1 MDRRNNPTYRRLI
14 QSTRWRRLRADVL
27 HRACGLCEDCRARGV
42 VRAATEVHHIEPVER
57 GVSAAAMERLMFDP
71 RNLVALCHGCHAN
84 RHAELMSH
92 NRERSRALA
101 RARLEAVCDALA
113 TPDPALMAAAEEGGR
128 FLKGGGGGRHNPR
141 TLLCE
146 CARRF
151 WNRVS
156 PARGYSEAD
165 SSSSDHQK
173 QH

>member
-27 HRACGLCEDCRARGV
+27 HRACGLCEDCKARGV

-113 TPDPALMAAAEEGGR
+113 TPDPALTAAAEEGGR
-128 FLKGGGGGRHNPR
+128 FLKGGEGVAITP
-141 TLLCE
+141 TPSFLS
-146 CARRF
+146 AREDF
-151 WNRVS
+151 GS
-156 PARGYSEAD
+156 GYPPAGGYSEAD
-165 SSSSDHQK
+165 SPSSDHQK

>member
-1 MDRRNNPTYRRLI
+1 MDRRANPTYRKLI
-14 QSTRWRRLRADVL
+14 QSTRWRRLRADAL
-27 HRACGLCEDCRARGV
+27 HRACGLCEDCKARGV

-113 TPDPALMAAAEEGGR
+113 TPDPALTAAAEEGGR
-128 FLKGGGGGRHNPR
+128 FLKGGEGVSITP
-141 TLLCE
+141 TPSFSS
-146 CARRF
+146 AREDF
-151 WNRVS
+151 GS
-156 PARGYSEAD
+156 GYPPAGGYSEAD
-165 SSSSDHQK
+165 SPSSDHQK